1 MFKSTV
7 KIQQKQMAGINI
19 IKENT
24 DPTEHV
30 IC

>member
-7 KIQQKQMAGINI
+7 KIQQKLMADINI

-24 DPTEHV
+24 DLTEHV